1 MEYLR
6 RSLSLTVVVL
16 IVLLVP
22 SVKPQS
28 KCDRKKAELCVA
40 QMEDVITGVLETT
53 TGVSRTEK
61 LQQLCLNVIKGN
73 NLTQCFIE
81 ATAGCSEPA
90 QVAPT
95 DVVQRWE
102 KVMQDLYGLCDGAC
116 PNFLEKTVNIT
127 QCTGIIRFDALYD
140 SSYTVFCNSLNQSLQ
155 CVSETSEKC
164 PQFSHLFYDL
174 LPEGMDQTASTICTG
189 GCDNFDQA
197 LEMLETCK
205 KYVLDLP
212 NDLKEACVSY
222 ENFKTCIRL
231 SEAPVACPM
240 FGSLMEVLYP
250 QHIFGLYEQNC
261 NRSLDDSSVDKCGAI
276 GIARVDHCL
285 RIFALAWPPKPKT
298 PTEQQCRDYAS
309 ATKCLERAG
318 FGECASLRQYFNGKT
333 EGKQAIK
340 QMMREKCPGVESSGR
355 PLTAWISGT
364 LISLLMSTLLSL

>member
-1 MEYLR
+1 MAPV
-6 RSLSLTVVVL
+6 S
-16 IVLLVP
+16 
-22 SVKPQS
+22 
-28 KCDRKKAELCVA
+28 
-40 QMEDVITGVLETT
+40 TT
-53 TGVSRTEK
+53 
-61 LQQLCLNVIKGN
+61 
-73 NLTQCFIE
+73 
-81 ATAGCSEPA
+81 
-90 QVAPT
+90 
-95 DVVQRWE
+95 
-102 KVMQDLYGLCDGAC
+102 C

-140 SSYTVFCNSLNQSLQ
+140 SSYTVFC
-155 CVSETSEKC
+155 K
-164 PQFSHLFYDL
+164 
-174 LPEGMDQTASTICTG
+174 
-189 GCDNFDQA
+189 
-197 LEMLETCK
+197 
-205 KYVLDLP
+205 
-212 NDLKEACVSY
+212 SY

-340 QMMREKCPGVESSGR
+340 QMMREKCPGIESSGR
-355 PLTAWISGT
+355 HENNDNVSQKRRLRRILEITDGDHCPEEWVSGEIPDWPHMRNSPDWPHMRSSPDWPHIRSSPDWPHMRSSPDWSHMRSSPDWPHVRSSPDWSNPRSSPDWPHT
-364 LISLLMSTLLSL
+364 RSSPDWSNPRSSPDWPHMRSSPG